1 MNDVRSTLRVVVEAC
16 KNEKIMLV
24 RQSKNTF
31 IRLYFGKGY
40 ISNQLTRFDRI
51 YNETGADFL
60 SEISR
65 VPQNVDSILDRL
77 QELYGESVS
86 IESLKNEFL
95 SFIDELVQAKFLVV
109 GDSIEELDEND
120 LDFSYAME
128 NPKTMINDFTQH
140 SNEVLDENTQNM
152 MLEATH
158 RMPRLNGIQFEL
170 TSRCNERCI
179 HCYIPNSKKNSG
191 GDMSLEKVKCIID
204 EFANNGGLQVTLS
217 GGEVFL
223 HKDIIPIIKY
233 CREKDLVI
241 TILSNLIALKDYQI
255 PFLKQYNV
263 SSVQVSLYSMDAAV
277 HDYITTVKGS
287 FEKTKSAI
295 EKLVKADV
303 PLVISCPMMK
313 ANYKGYKDVLKYAQS
328 IRCKVNVDVIM
339 MAQANLDTNN
349 LANRLSVEESGEV
362 IKDII
367 ENNADYRNAISEMAS
382 FSSLMYANR
391 ENFVKLPL
399 CGAGIND
406 CCIAENGDVYPCA
419 GWQDMVVGNVYKQSL
434 KEIWDSSEKLK
445 TIRAVTQGDFP
456 QCLECEA
463 QDYCSRCLVRNYN
476 ESNGDMFN
484 LNKHFCDVAFLN
496 KQIVEEYIASH
507 KA

>member
-1 MNDVRSTLRVVVEAC
+1 
-16 KNEKIMLV
+16 MLV

-31 IRLYFGKGY
+31 IRSYFGKGY
-40 ISNQLTRFDRI
+40 ISNQMTRFDRI

-60 SEISR
+60 NEITR
-65 VPQNVDSILDRL
+65 NPQSIDDIIQRL
-77 QELYGESVS
+77 QTLYGDSVTP
-86 IESLKNEFL
+86 ETLKSEFN
-95 SFIDELVQAKFLVV
+95 SFVAELVRTKFLVV
-109 GDSIEELDEND
+109 GETAEELDEND
-120 LDFSYAME
+120 FDFSYAME
-128 NPKTMINDFTQH
+128 NPKTMVNDFTQRT
-140 SNEVLDENTQNM
+140 NEVLDENTQNM
-152 MLEATH
+152 MLEATQ

-170 TSRCNERCI
+170 TSRCNES
-179 HCYIPNSKKNSG
+179 YIPNAKKNSG
-191 GDMSLEKVKCIID
+191 SDMSLEKVKNIID
-204 EFANNGGLQVTLS
+204 VFSDNGGLQVTLS

-233 CREKDLVI
+233 CREKDLII
-241 TILSNLIALKDYQI
+241 TILSNLIALRDYQI

-263 SSVQVSLYSMDAAV
+263 SSVQVSLYSMDASV
-277 HDYITTVKGS
+277 HDRITTVKGS
-287 FEKTKSAI
+287 FKKTTSAI

-303 PLVISCPMMK
+303 PIVISCPMMK
-313 ANYKGYKDVLKYAQS
+313 ANYKGYKEVLKYAQS

-339 MAQANLDTNN
+339 MAQADLDTNN

-382 FSSLMYANR
+382 FSSLMYADR
-391 ENFVKLPL
+391 DNFVKLPL

-419 GWQDMVVGNVYKQSL
+419 GWQDMVVGNVYKQNL
-434 KEIWDSSEKLK
+434 KDIWDNSEKLR

-456 QCLECEA
+456 QCLKCEA

-476 ESNGDMFN
+476 ESNGDMFK
-484 LNKHFCDVAFLN
+484 LNQHFCDVAFLN
-496 KQIVEEYIASH
+496 KKIVEEYWAKN

>member
-1 MNDVRSTLRVVVEAC
+1 MF
-16 KNEKIMLV
+16 V

-31 IRLYFGKGY
+31 IRFYFGKGY

-51 YNETGADFL
+51 YNETGADYL
-60 SEISR
+60 KEISR
-65 VPQNVDSILDRL
+65 IPQKVDDILDRL
-77 QELYGESVS
+77 QTLYGDSVTYD
-86 IESLKNEFL
+86 SLKTEFL
-95 SFIDELVQAKFLVV
+95 NFIDELVRTKFLVV
-109 GDSIEELDEND
+109 GDTIEELDARD
-120 LDFSYAME
+120 LDFSYSME
-128 NPKTMINDFTQH
+128 NPKTMVNDFTQR

-179 HCYIPNSKKNSG
+179 HCYIPNAKKNSG
-191 GDMSLEKVKCIID
+191 GDMSLEKVKNIID
-204 EFANNGGLQVTLS
+204 EFAENGGLQVTLS

-233 CREKDLVI
+233 CREKDLMI
-241 TILSNLIALKDYQI
+241 TILSNLVTLRDYQI

-263 SSVQVSLYSMDAAV
+263 STVQVSLYSMDAEV
-277 HDYITTVKGS
+277 HDFITTVKGS
-287 FEKTKSAI
+287 FEKTKAAI
-295 EKLVKADV
+295 EKLVIANV
-303 PLVISCPMMK
+303 PIVISCPMMK

-339 MAQANLDTNN
+339 MAQADLDTNN
-349 LANRLSVEESGEV
+349 LANRLSVEESGVV
-362 IKDII
+362 IRDII
-367 ENNADYRNAISEMAS
+367 ENNADYRRAISELAS
-382 FSSLMYANR
+382 FSSLMYANYD
-391 ENFVKLPL
+391 NFVKLPL

-406 CCIAENGDVYPCA
+406 CCVAENGDVYPCA
-419 GWQDMVVGNVYKQSL
+419 GWQDMVVGNVYNQSL
-434 KEIWDSSEKLK
+434 KDIWDNSEKLK
-445 TIRAVTQGDFP
+445 AIRSVTQGDFP

-476 ESNGDMFN
+476 ESNGDMFK

-496 KQIVEEYIASH
+496 KRIVEEYWEKNKS
-507 KA
+507 

>member
-1 MNDVRSTLRVVVEAC
+1 
-16 KNEKIMLV
+16 MLI

-60 SEISR
+60 SEITR
-65 VPQNVDSILDRL
+65 NPQCIDDIIQRL
-77 QELYGESVS
+77 QALYGDSVKHEALES
-86 IESLKNEFL
+86 EFS
-95 SFIDELVQAKFLVV
+95 SFVEELVKTKFLVIGETV
-109 GDSIEELDEND
+109 KELDAND
-120 LDFSYAME
+120 MDFSYSME
-128 NPKTMINDFTQH
+128 NPKTMVNDFTQRFK
-140 SNEVLDENTQNM
+140 EVLDENTQNM
-152 MLEATH
+152 MLRATQ
-158 RMPRLNGIQFEL
+158 RKPRLNGIQFEL

-179 HCYIPNSKKNSG
+179 HCYIPNSKKNNG
-191 GDMSLEKVKCIID
+191 GDMSLEKVKSIID
-204 EFANNGGLQVTLS
+204 EFAANGGLQVTLS

-233 CREKDLVI
+233 CREKDLII
-241 TILSNLIALKDYQI
+241 TILSNLVALRDYQI
-255 PFLKQYNV
+255 PFLKEYNV
-263 SSVQVSLYSMDAAV
+263 STVQVSLYSMDASV
-277 HDYITTVKGS
+277 HDLITTVKGS

-295 EKLVKADV
+295 EKLVKADI
-303 PLVISCPMMK
+303 PIVISCPMMK

-339 MAQANLDTNN
+339 MAQADLDTNN
-349 LANRLSVEESGEV
+349 LANRLSIEETGEV
-362 IKDII
+362 ISDII
-367 ENNADYRNAISEMAS
+367 ENNADYRKAITEMAS
-382 FSSLMYANR
+382 FSSMMYANYD
-391 ENFVKLPL
+391 NFVKLPL

-434 KEIWDSSEKLK
+434 KDIWDNSEKLK
-445 TIRAVTQGDFP
+445 TIRSVTQGDFP
-456 QCLECEA
+456 QCLKCEA

-476 ESNGDMFN
+476 ESNGDMFK
-484 LNKHFCDVAFLN
+484 LNQHFCDVAFLN
-496 KQIVEEYIASH
+496 KKIVEEYWVKN

>member
-1 MNDVRSTLRVVVEAC
+1 
-16 KNEKIMLV
+16 MLV

-31 IRLYFGKGY
+31 IRSYFGKGY

-51 YNETGADFL
+51 YNETGADYL
-60 SEISR
+60 NEISR
-65 VPQNVDSILDRL
+65 VPQSVDDIIDKL
-77 QELYGESVS
+77 QALYGDSVAPDD
-86 IESLKNEFL
+86 LKTEFL
-95 SFIDELVQAKFLVV
+95 NFVDELVQTKFLVI
-109 GDSIEELDEND
+109 GNTLDELDARD
-120 LDFSYAME
+120 LDFSYSME
-128 NPKTMINDFTQH
+128 NPKTMVNDFTQR
-140 SNEVLDENTQNM
+140 SKEVLDENTQNM
-152 MLEATH
+152 MLEATL

-179 HCYIPNSKKNSG
+179 HCYIPNAKKNSG
-191 GDMSLEKVKCIID
+191 GDMSLEKVKSIID
-204 EFANNGGLQVTLS
+204 EFAENGGLQVTLS

-233 CREKDLVI
+233 CREKDLMI
-241 TILSNLIALKDYQI
+241 TILSNLVALRDYQI

-263 SSVQVSLYSMDAAV
+263 STVQVSLYSMDAEV
-277 HDYITTVKGS
+277 HDFITTVKGS
-287 FEKTKSAI
+287 FEKTKAAI

-303 PLVISCPMMK
+303 PIVISCPMMK

-339 MAQANLDTNN
+339 MAQADLDTNN

-362 IKDII
+362 ISDII
-367 ENNADYRNAISEMAS
+367 ENNADYRKAISELAS
-382 FSSLMYANR
+382 FSSMMYANYD
-391 ENFVKLPL
+391 NFVKLPL

-419 GWQDMVVGNVYKQSL
+419 GWQDMVVGNVNNQSL
-434 KEIWDSSEKLK
+434 KDIWETSEKLK

-456 QCLECEA
+456 QCLKCEA

-476 ESNGDMFN
+476 ESNGDMFK

-496 KQIVEEYIASH
+496 KRIVEEYWEKN

>member
-1 MNDVRSTLRVVVEAC
+1 
-16 KNEKIMLV
+16 MLV

-31 IRLYFGKGY
+31 IRSYFGKGY
-40 ISNQLTRFDRI
+40 ISNQMTRFDRI

-60 SEISR
+60 NEITR
-65 VPQNVDSILDRL
+65 NPQSIDDIIQRL
-77 QELYGESVS
+77 QTLYGDSVTP
-86 IESLKNEFL
+86 ETLKSEFN
-95 SFIDELVQAKFLVV
+95 SFVAELARTKFLVV
-109 GDSIEELDEND
+109 GETAEELDEND
-120 LDFSYAME
+120 FDFSYAME
-128 NPKTMINDFTQH
+128 NPKTMVNDFTQRT
-140 SNEVLDENTQNM
+140 NEVLDENTQNM

-179 HCYIPNSKKNSG
+179 HCYIPNAKKNSG
-191 GDMSLEKVKCIID
+191 SDMSLEKVKNIID
-204 EFANNGGLQVTLS
+204 EFSDNGGLQVTLS

-233 CREKDLVI
+233 CREKDLII
-241 TILSNLIALKDYQI
+241 TILSNLIALRDYQI

-263 SSVQVSLYSMDAAV
+263 SSVQVSLYSMDASV
-277 HDYITTVKGS
+277 HDRITTVKGS
-287 FEKTKSAI
+287 FKKTTTAI

-303 PLVISCPMMK
+303 PVVISCPMMK
-313 ANYKGYKDVLKYAQS
+313 ANYKGYKEVLKYAHS

-339 MAQANLDTNN
+339 MAQADLDTNN

-362 IKDII
+362 IKEII

-382 FSSLMYANR
+382 FSSLMYADR
-391 ENFVKLPL
+391 DNFVKLPL

-419 GWQDMVVGNVYKQSL
+419 GWQDMVVGNVYKQNL
-434 KEIWDSSEKLK
+434 KDIWDNSKKLR

-456 QCLECEA
+456 QCLKCEA

-476 ESNGDMFN
+476 ESNGDMFK
-484 LNKHFCDVAFLN
+484 LNQHFCDVAFLN
-496 KQIVEEYIASH
+496 KKIVEEYWAKN

>member
-1 MNDVRSTLRVVVEAC
+1 MLKRKLYVKSGGGGLNLQ
-16 KNEKIMLV
+16 NMLV

-31 IRLYFGKGY
+31 IRSYFGKGY

-60 SEISR
+60 NEISR
-65 VPQNVDSILDRL
+65 VPQNIDDILERL
-77 QELYGESVS
+77 QALYGES
-86 IESLKNEFL
+86 ITREALKNEFV
-95 SFIDELVQAKFLVV
+95 SFINELVEAKFLVV
-109 GDSIEELDEND
+109 GETVEELNSRD

-128 NPKTMINDFTQH
+128 NPKTMVNDFTQR

-158 RMPRLNGIQFEL
+158 RKPRLNGIQFEL

-179 HCYIPNSKKNSG
+179 HCYIPNAKKNSG
-191 GDMSLEKVKCIID
+191 GDMSLEKVKSIID
-204 EFANNGGLQVTLS
+204 EFAANGGLQVTLS

-233 CREKDLVI
+233 CREKDLMI
-241 TILSNLIALKDYQI
+241 TILSNLVALRDYQI
-255 PFLKQYNV
+255 PFLKEYNV
-263 SSVQVSLYSMDAAV
+263 SCVQVSLYSMDASV

-287 FEKTKSAI
+287 FEKTKAAI
-295 EKLVKADV
+295 EKLVSADI
-303 PLVISCPMMK
+303 PIVISCPMMK
-313 ANYKGYKDVLKYAQS
+313 ANYRGYKEVLKYAQS
-328 IRCKVNVDVIM
+328 IKCKVNVDVIM
-339 MAQANLDTNN
+339 MAQADLDTNN

-362 IKDII
+362 ISDII
-367 ENNADYRNAISEMAS
+367 ENNADYRRAITELAS
-382 FSSLMYANR
+382 FSSLMYANYD
-391 ENFVKLPL
+391 NFVMLPL

-419 GWQDMVVGNVYKQSL
+419 GWQDMVVGNVYQQSL
-434 KEIWDSSEKLK
+434 KDIWDNSEELK

-456 QCLECEA
+456 QCLKCEA

-476 ESNGDMFN
+476 ESDGDMFK

-496 KQIVEEYIASH
+496 KKIVEDYFARNKE
-507 KA
+507 

>member
-1 MNDVRSTLRVVVEAC
+1 MFKRKLYVKSGGGGFF
-16 KNEKIMLV
+16 KIMLV

-31 IRLYFGKGY
+31 IRSYFGKGY

-51 YNETGADFL
+51 YNETGADYL
-60 SEISR
+60 NEISR
-65 VPQNVDSILDRL
+65 IPQSVDDIIDRL
-77 QELYGESVS
+77 QTLYGDSVAPDD
-86 IESLKNEFL
+86 LKTEFL
-95 SFIDELVQAKFLVV
+95 NFVDELVQTKFLVI
-109 GDSIEELDEND
+109 GNTLDELDARD
-120 LDFSYAME
+120 LDFSYSME
-128 NPKTMINDFTQH
+128 NPKTLVNDFTQR
-140 SNEVLDENTQNM
+140 SKEVLDENTQNM

-179 HCYIPNSKKNSG
+179 HCYIPNAKKNSG
-191 GDMSLEKVKCIID
+191 GDMSLEKVKSIID
-204 EFANNGGLQVTLS
+204 EFAENGGLQVTLS

-233 CREKDLVI
+233 CREKDLMI
-241 TILSNLIALKDYQI
+241 TILSNLVALRDYQI

-263 SSVQVSLYSMDAAV
+263 STVQVSLYSMDAEV
-277 HDYITTVKGS
+277 HDFITTVKGS
-287 FEKTKSAI
+287 FEKTKAAI

-303 PLVISCPMMK
+303 PIVISCPMMK

-339 MAQANLDTNN
+339 MAQADLDTNN

-362 IKDII
+362 ISDII
-367 ENNADYRNAISEMAS
+367 ENNADYRKAISELAS
-382 FSSLMYANR
+382 FSSMMYANYD
-391 ENFVKLPL
+391 NFVKLPL

-419 GWQDMVVGNVYKQSL
+419 GWQDMVVGNVNNQSL
-434 KEIWDSSEKLK
+434 KDIWETSEKLK

-456 QCLECEA
+456 QCLKCEA

-476 ESNGDMFN
+476 ESNGDMFK

-496 KQIVEEYIASH
+496 KRIVEEYWETN

>member
-1 MNDVRSTLRVVVEAC
+1 
-16 KNEKIMLV
+16 MLV

-31 IRLYFGKGY
+31 IRSYFGKGY
-40 ISNQLTRFDRI
+40 ISNQMTRFDRI

-60 SEISR
+60 NEITR
-65 VPQNVDSILDRL
+65 NPQSIDDIIQRL
-77 QELYGESVS
+77 QTLYGDSVTP
-86 IESLKNEFL
+86 ETLKSEFN
-95 SFIDELVQAKFLVV
+95 SFVAELVRTKFLVV
-109 GDSIEELDEND
+109 GETAEELDEND
-120 LDFSYAME
+120 FDFSYAME
-128 NPKTMINDFTQH
+128 SPKTMVNDFTQRT
-140 SNEVLDENTQNM
+140 NEVLDENTQNM
-152 MLEATH
+152 MLEATQ

-179 HCYIPNSKKNSG
+179 HCYIPNAKKNSG
-191 GDMSLEKVKCIID
+191 SDMSLEKVKNIID
-204 EFANNGGLQVTLS
+204 VFSDNGGLQVTLS

-233 CREKDLVI
+233 CREKDLII
-241 TILSNLIALKDYQI
+241 TILSNLIALRDYQI

-263 SSVQVSLYSMDAAV
+263 SSVQVSLYSMDASV
-277 HDYITTVKGS
+277 HDRITTVKGS
-287 FEKTKSAI
+287 FKKTTSAI

-303 PLVISCPMMK
+303 PIVISCPMMK
-313 ANYKGYKDVLKYAQS
+313 ANYKGYKEVLKYAQS

-339 MAQANLDTNN
+339 MAQADLDTNN

-382 FSSLMYANR
+382 FSSLMYADR
-391 ENFVKLPL
+391 DNFVKLPL

-419 GWQDMVVGNVYKQSL
+419 GWQDMVVGNVYKQNL
-434 KEIWDSSEKLK
+434 KDIWDNSEKLR

-456 QCLECEA
+456 QCLKCEA

-476 ESNGDMFN
+476 ESNGDMFK
-484 LNKHFCDVAFLN
+484 LNQHFCDVAFLN
-496 KQIVEEYIASH
+496 KKIVEEYWAKN

>member
-1 MNDVRSTLRVVVEAC
+1 MVEGDFL
-16 KNEKIMLV
+16 NVMLV
-24 RQSKNTF
+24 RQGKNTF
-31 IRLYFGKGY
+31 IRSYFGKGY

-60 SEISR
+60 NEISR
-65 VPQNVDSILDRL
+65 IPQNVDDILDRL
-77 QELYGESVS
+77 QALYGDSVTR
-86 IESLKNEFL
+86 EALRVEFI
-95 SFIDELVQAKFLVV
+95 SFIDELVKTKFLVV
-109 GDSIEELDEND
+109 GETEEELDSKD

-128 NPKTMINDFTQH
+128 NPKTMVNDFTQR

-158 RMPRLNGIQFEL
+158 RKPRLNGIQFEL

-179 HCYIPNSKKNSG
+179 HCYIPNAKKNNG
-191 GDMSLEKVKCIID
+191 GDMPLDKVKSIID

-233 CREKDLVI
+233 CREKDLMI
-241 TILSNLIALKDYQI
+241 TILSNLVALRDYQI
-255 PFLKQYNV
+255 PFLKEYNV
-263 SSVQVSLYSMDAAV
+263 SCVQVSLYSMEASV
-277 HDYITTVKGS
+277 HDLITTVKGS
-287 FEKTKSAI
+287 FEKTKAAI
-295 EKLVKADV
+295 EKLVNADV
-303 PLVISCPMMK
+303 PIVISCPMMK
-313 ANYKGYKDVLKYAQS
+313 ANYKGYKEVLKYAQS
-328 IRCKVNVDVIM
+328 IKCKVNVDVIM
-339 MAQANLDTNN
+339 MAQADLDTNN

-362 IKDII
+362 ISDII
-367 ENNADYRNAISEMAS
+367 ENNADYRKAISELAS
-382 FSSLMYANR
+382 FSSLMYANYD
-391 ENFVKLPL
+391 NFVKLPL

-419 GWQDMVVGNVYKQSL
+419 GWQDMVVGNVYQQSL
-434 KEIWDSSEKLK
+434 KDIWDNSDKLK
-445 TIRAVTQGDFP
+445 NIRAVTQGDFP

-476 ESNGDMFN
+476 ESDGDMFK

-496 KQIVEEYIASH
+496 KKIVEDYFARN
-507 KA
+507 KQ

>member
-1 MNDVRSTLRVVVEAC
+1 MLKRKLYVKSGGGGLNLQ
-16 KNEKIMLV
+16 NMLV

-31 IRLYFGKGY
+31 IRSYFGKGY

-60 SEISR
+60 NEISR
-65 VPQNVDSILDRL
+65 VPQNIDDILERL
-77 QELYGESVS
+77 QALYGES
-86 IESLKNEFL
+86 ITREALKNEFV
-95 SFIDELVQAKFLVV
+95 SFINELVEAKFLVV
-109 GDSIEELDEND
+109 GETVEELNSRD

-128 NPKTMINDFTQH
+128 NPKTMVNDFTQR

-158 RMPRLNGIQFEL
+158 RKPRLNGIQFEL

-179 HCYIPNSKKNSG
+179 HCYIPNVKKNSG
-191 GDMSLEKVKCIID
+191 GDMSLEKVKSIID
-204 EFANNGGLQVTLS
+204 EFAANGGLQVTLS

-233 CREKDLVI
+233 CREKDLMI
-241 TILSNLIALKDYQI
+241 TILSNLVALRDYQI
-255 PFLKQYNV
+255 PFLKEYNV
-263 SSVQVSLYSMDAAV
+263 SCVQVSLYSMDASV

-287 FEKTKSAI
+287 FEKTKAAI
-295 EKLVKADV
+295 EKLVSADI
-303 PLVISCPMMK
+303 PIVISCPMMK
-313 ANYKGYKDVLKYAQS
+313 ANYRGYKEVLKYAQS
-328 IRCKVNVDVIM
+328 IKCKVNVDVIM
-339 MAQANLDTNN
+339 MAQADLDTNN

-362 IKDII
+362 ISDII
-367 ENNADYRNAISEMAS
+367 ENNADYRRAITELAS
-382 FSSLMYANR
+382 FSSLMYANYD
-391 ENFVKLPL
+391 NFVMLPL

-419 GWQDMVVGNVYKQSL
+419 GWQDMVVGNVYQQSL
-434 KEIWDSSEKLK
+434 KDIWDNSEELK

-456 QCLECEA
+456 QCLKCEA

-476 ESNGDMFN
+476 ESDGDMFK

-496 KQIVEEYIASH
+496 KKIVEDYFARNKE
-507 KA
+507 

>member
-1 MNDVRSTLRVVVEAC
+1 
-16 KNEKIMLV
+16 MLV

-31 IRLYFGKGY
+31 IRSYFGKGY
-40 ISNQLTRFDRI
+40 ISNQMTRFDRI

-60 SEISR
+60 NEITR
-65 VPQNVDSILDRL
+65 NPQSIDDIIRRL
-77 QELYGESVS
+77 QTLYGDSVTP
-86 IESLKNEFL
+86 ETLKSEFN
-95 SFIDELVQAKFLVV
+95 SFVAELVRTKFLVV
-109 GDSIEELDEND
+109 GETAEELDEND
-120 LDFSYAME
+120 FDFSYAME
-128 NPKTMINDFTQH
+128 NPKTMVNDFTQRT
-140 SNEVLDENTQNM
+140 NEVLDENTQNM
-152 MLEATH
+152 MLEATQ

-179 HCYIPNSKKNSG
+179 HCYIPNAKKNSG
-191 GDMSLEKVKCIID
+191 SDMSLEKVKNIID
-204 EFANNGGLQVTLS
+204 VFSDNGGLQVTLS

-233 CREKDLVI
+233 CREKDLII
-241 TILSNLIALKDYQI
+241 TILSNLIALRDYQI

-263 SSVQVSLYSMDAAV
+263 SSVQVSLYSMDASV
-277 HDYITTVKGS
+277 HDRITTVKGS
-287 FEKTKSAI
+287 FKKTTSAI

-303 PLVISCPMMK
+303 PIVISCPMMK
-313 ANYKGYKDVLKYAQS
+313 ANYKGYKEVLKYAQS

-339 MAQANLDTNN
+339 MAQADLDTNN

-382 FSSLMYANR
+382 FSSLMYADR
-391 ENFVKLPL
+391 DNFVKLPL

-419 GWQDMVVGNVYKQSL
+419 GWQDMVVGNVYKQNL
-434 KEIWDSSEKLK
+434 KDIWDNSEKLR

-456 QCLECEA
+456 QCLKCEA

-476 ESNGDMFN
+476 ESNGDMFK
-484 LNKHFCDVAFLN
+484 LNQHFCDVAFLN
-496 KQIVEEYIASH
+496 KKIVEEYWAKN

>member
-1 MNDVRSTLRVVVEAC
+1 
-16 KNEKIMLV
+16 MLV

-31 IRLYFGKGY
+31 IRSYFGKGY

-51 YNETGADFL
+51 YNETGADYL
-60 SEISR
+60 NEISR
-65 VPQNVDSILDRL
+65 IPQSVDDIIDRL
-77 QELYGESVS
+77 QTLYGDSVAPDD
-86 IESLKNEFL
+86 LKTEFL
-95 SFIDELVQAKFLVV
+95 NFVDELVQTKFLVI
-109 GDSIEELDEND
+109 GNTLDELDARD
-120 LDFSYAME
+120 LDFSYSME
-128 NPKTMINDFTQH
+128 NPKTLVNDFTQR
-140 SNEVLDENTQNM
+140 SKEVLDENTQNM

-179 HCYIPNSKKNSG
+179 HCYIPNAKKNSG
-191 GDMSLEKVKCIID
+191 GDMSLEKVKSIID
-204 EFANNGGLQVTLS
+204 EFAENGGLQVTLS

-233 CREKDLVI
+233 CREKDLMI
-241 TILSNLIALKDYQI
+241 TILSNLVALRDYQI

-263 SSVQVSLYSMDAAV
+263 STVQVSLYSMDAEV
-277 HDYITTVKGS
+277 HDFITTVKGS
-287 FEKTKSAI
+287 FEKTKAAI

-303 PLVISCPMMK
+303 PIVISCPMMK

-339 MAQANLDTNN
+339 MAQADLDTNN

-362 IKDII
+362 ISDII
-367 ENNADYRNAISEMAS
+367 ENNADYRKAISELAS
-382 FSSLMYANR
+382 FSSMMYANYD
-391 ENFVKLPL
+391 NFVKLPL

-419 GWQDMVVGNVYKQSL
+419 GWQDMVVGNVNNQSL
-434 KEIWDSSEKLK
+434 KDIWETSEKLK

-456 QCLECEA
+456 QCLKCEA

-476 ESNGDMFN
+476 ESNGDMFK

-496 KQIVEEYIASH
+496 KRIVEEYWETN

>member
-1 MNDVRSTLRVVVEAC
+1 
-16 KNEKIMLV
+16 MLV
-24 RQSKNTF
+24 KQSKNTF
-31 IRLYFGKGY
+31 IRSYFGKGY

-60 SEISR
+60 NEISR
-65 VPQNVDSILDRL
+65 NPQNVDVIIERL
-77 QELYGESVS
+77 KALYGDSVS
-86 IESLKNEFL
+86 KDDLKNEL
-95 SFIDELVQAKFLVV
+95 LNFITELVQTKFLVV
-109 GDSIEELDEND
+109 GETLEELDAND

-128 NPKTMINDFTQH
+128 NPKTMVNDFTQH
-140 SNEVLDENTQNM
+140 INEVLDENTQNM
-152 MLEATH
+152 MLEATQ

-179 HCYIPNSKKNSG
+179 HCYIPNAKKNSG
-191 GDMSLEKVKCIID
+191 GDMSIEKVKSIID
-204 EFANNGGLQVTLS
+204 EFSDNGGLQVTLS

-233 CREKDLVI
+233 CREKDLII
-241 TILSNLIALKDYQI
+241 TILSNLIALRDYQI
-255 PFLKQYNV
+255 PFLKHYNV
-263 SSVQVSLYSMDAAV
+263 SSVQVSLYSMDASV
-277 HDYITTVKGS
+277 HDCITTVKGS

-303 PLVISCPMMK
+303 PVVISCPMMK
-313 ANYKGYKDVLKYAQS
+313 ANYKGYKEVLKYAQS

-339 MAQANLDTNN
+339 MAQADLDTNN

-382 FSSLMYANR
+382 FSSLMYADR
-391 ENFVKLPL
+391 DNFVKLPL

-434 KEIWDSSEKLK
+434 KDIWDSSEKLQI
-445 TIRAVTQGDFP
+445 IRRVTQGDFP
-456 QCLECEA
+456 QCLECDA

-476 ESNGDMFN
+476 ESNGDMFK
-484 LNKHFCDVAFLN
+484 LNQHFCDVAFLN
-496 KQIVEEYIASH
+496 KQIVEEYMAKN

>member
-1 MNDVRSTLRVVVEAC
+1 
-16 KNEKIMLV
+16 MLV

-31 IRLYFGKGY
+31 IRSYFGKGY
-40 ISNQLTRFDRI
+40 ISNQMTRFDRI

-60 SEISR
+60 NEITR
-65 VPQNVDSILDRL
+65 NPQSIDDIIQRL
-77 QELYGESVS
+77 QTLYGDSVTP
-86 IESLKNEFL
+86 ETLKSEFN
-95 SFIDELVQAKFLVV
+95 SFVAELVRTKFLVV
-109 GDSIEELDEND
+109 GETAEELDEND
-120 LDFSYAME
+120 FDFSYAME
-128 NPKTMINDFTQH
+128 NPKTMVNDFTQRT
-140 SNEVLDENTQNM
+140 NEVLDENTQNM
-152 MLEATH
+152 MLEATQ

-179 HCYIPNSKKNSG
+179 HCYIPNAKKNSG
-191 GDMSLEKVKCIID
+191 SDMSLEKVKNIID
-204 EFANNGGLQVTLS
+204 VFSDNGGLQVTLS

-233 CREKDLVI
+233 CREKDLII
-241 TILSNLIALKDYQI
+241 TILSNLIALRDYQI

-263 SSVQVSLYSMDAAV
+263 SSVQVSLYSMDASV
-277 HDYITTVKGS
+277 HDRITTVKGS
-287 FEKTKSAI
+287 FKKTTSAI

-303 PLVISCPMMK
+303 PIVISCPMMK
-313 ANYKGYKDVLKYAQS
+313 ANYKGYKEVLKYAQS

-339 MAQANLDTNN
+339 MAQADLDTNN

-382 FSSLMYANR
+382 FSSLMYADR
-391 ENFVKLPL
+391 DNFVKLPL

-419 GWQDMVVGNVYKQSL
+419 GWQDMVVGNVYKQNL
-434 KEIWDSSEKLK
+434 KDIWDNSEKLR

-456 QCLECEA
+456 QCLKCEA

-476 ESNGDMFN
+476 ESNGDMFK
-484 LNKHFCDVAFLN
+484 LNQHFCDVAFLN
-496 KQIVEEYIASH
+496 KKIVEEYWAKN

>member
-1 MNDVRSTLRVVVEAC
+1 
-16 KNEKIMLV
+16 MLI

-60 SEISR
+60 SEITR
-65 VPQNVDSILDRL
+65 NPQCIDDIIQRL
-77 QELYGESVS
+77 QALYGDSVKHEALES
-86 IESLKNEFL
+86 EFS
-95 SFIDELVQAKFLVV
+95 SFVEELVKTKFLVIGETV
-109 GDSIEELDEND
+109 KELDAND
-120 LDFSYAME
+120 MDFSYSME
-128 NPKTMINDFTQH
+128 NPKTMVNDFTQRFK
-140 SNEVLDENTQNM
+140 EVLDENTQNM
-152 MLEATH
+152 MLEATQ
-158 RMPRLNGIQFEL
+158 RKPRLNGIQFEL

-179 HCYIPNSKKNSG
+179 HCYIPNSKKNNG
-191 GDMSLEKVKCIID
+191 GDMSLEKVKSIID
-204 EFANNGGLQVTLS
+204 EFAANGGLQVTLS

-233 CREKDLVI
+233 CREKDLII
-241 TILSNLIALKDYQI
+241 TILSNLVALRDYQI
-255 PFLKQYNV
+255 PFLKEYNV
-263 SSVQVSLYSMDAAV
+263 STVQVSLYSMDASV
-277 HDYITTVKGS
+277 HDLITTVKGS

-295 EKLVKADV
+295 EKLVKADIPV
-303 PLVISCPMMK
+303 VISCPMMK

-339 MAQANLDTNN
+339 MAQADLDTNN
-349 LANRLSVEESGEV
+349 LANRLSIEETGEV
-362 IKDII
+362 ISDII
-367 ENNADYRNAISEMAS
+367 ENNADYRKAITEMAS
-382 FSSLMYANR
+382 FSSMMYANYD
-391 ENFVKLPL
+391 NFVKLPL

-434 KEIWDSSEKLK
+434 KDIWDNSEKLK
-445 TIRAVTQGDFP
+445 TIRSVTQGDFP
-456 QCLECEA
+456 QCLKCEA

-476 ESNGDMFN
+476 ESNGDMFK
-484 LNKHFCDVAFLN
+484 LNQHFCDVAFLN
-496 KQIVEEYIASH
+496 KKIVEEYWVKN

>member
-1 MNDVRSTLRVVVEAC
+1 
-16 KNEKIMLV
+16 MLI

-60 SEISR
+60 SEITR
-65 VPQNVDSILDRL
+65 NPQCIDDIIQRL
-77 QELYGESVS
+77 QALYGDSVKHEALES
-86 IESLKNEFL
+86 EFS
-95 SFIDELVQAKFLVV
+95 SFVEELVKTKFLVI
-109 GDSIEELDEND
+109 GETAKELDAND
-120 LDFSYAME
+120 MDFSYSME
-128 NPKTMINDFTQH
+128 NPKTMVNDFTQRFK
-140 SNEVLDENTQNM
+140 EVLDENTQNM
-152 MLEATH
+152 MLEATQ
-158 RMPRLNGIQFEL
+158 RKPRLNGIQFEL

-179 HCYIPNSKKNSG
+179 HCYIPNSKKNNG
-191 GDMSLEKVKCIID
+191 GDMSLEKVKSIID
-204 EFANNGGLQVTLS
+204 EFAANGGLQVTLS

-233 CREKDLVI
+233 CREKDLII
-241 TILSNLIALKDYQI
+241 TILSNLVALRDYQI
-255 PFLKQYNV
+255 PFLKEYNV
-263 SSVQVSLYSMDAAV
+263 STVQVSLYSMDASV
-277 HDYITTVKGS
+277 HDLITTVKGS

-295 EKLVKADV
+295 EKLVKADIPV
-303 PLVISCPMMK
+303 VISCPMMK

-339 MAQANLDTNN
+339 MAQADLDTNN
-349 LANRLSVEESGEV
+349 LANRLSIEETGEV
-362 IKDII
+362 ISDII
-367 ENNADYRNAISEMAS
+367 ENNADYRKAITEMAS
-382 FSSLMYANR
+382 FSSMMYANYD
-391 ENFVKLPL
+391 NFVKLPL

-434 KEIWDSSEKLK
+434 KDIWDNSEKLK
-445 TIRAVTQGDFP
+445 TIRSVTQGDFP
-456 QCLECEA
+456 QCLKCEA

-476 ESNGDMFN
+476 ESNGDMFK
-484 LNKHFCDVAFLN
+484 LNQHFCDVAFLN
-496 KQIVEEYIASH
+496 KKIVEEYWVKN

>member
-1 MNDVRSTLRVVVEAC
+1 
-16 KNEKIMLV
+16 MLV

-31 IRLYFGKGY
+31 IRSYFGKGY

-60 SEISR
+60 YEISR
-65 VPQNVDSILDRL
+65 VPQSVDSIIERL
-77 QELYGESVS
+77 QVLYGNSVTH
-86 IESLKNEFL
+86 EVLKTEFL
-95 SFIDELVQAKFLVV
+95 SFVEELVQTKFLVI
-109 GDSIEELDEND
+109 GETTEDLDAND
-120 LDFSYAME
+120 LDFSYDME
-128 NPKTMINDFTQH
+128 NPKTMVNDFTQH
-140 SNEVLDENTQNM
+140 SKDVLDENTQNM
-152 MLEATH
+152 MLEATL
-158 RMPRLNGIQFEL
+158 RQPRLNGIQFEL

-179 HCYIPNSKKNSG
+179 HCYIPNAKKNSG
-191 GDMSLEKVKCIID
+191 GDMPFEKVKSIID
-204 EFANNGGLQVTLS
+204 EFADNGGLQVTLS

-233 CREKDLVI
+233 CREKDMMI
-241 TILSNLIALKDYQI
+241 TILSNLVALRDYQI
-255 PFLKQYNV
+255 PFLKEYNV
-263 SSVQVSLYSMDAAV
+263 STVQVSLYSMDASV
-277 HDYITTVKGS
+277 HDLITTVKGS
-287 FEKTKSAI
+287 FNKTKAAI

-303 PLVISCPMMK
+303 PIVISCPMMK
-313 ANYKGYKDVLKYAQS
+313 ANYKGYKEVLRYAQS

-339 MAQANLDTNN
+339 MAQADLDTNN

-362 IKDII
+362 ISDII
-367 ENNADYRNAISEMAS
+367 ENNADYRKAISEMAS
-382 FSSLMYANR
+382 FSNMMYANYD
-391 ENFVKLPL
+391 NFVKLPL

-434 KEIWDSSEKLK
+434 KDIWDNSDKLK
-445 TIRAVTQGDFP
+445 TIRGVTQGDFP

-476 ESNGDMFN
+476 ESYGDMFK

-496 KQIVEEYIASH
+496 KKIVEDYWTKNKS
-507 KA
+507 

>member
-1 MNDVRSTLRVVVEAC
+1 
-16 KNEKIMLV
+16 MLV

-31 IRLYFGKGY
+31 IRSYFGKGY

-51 YNETGADFL
+51 YNETGADYL
-60 SEISR
+60 NEISR
-65 VPQNVDSILDRL
+65 VPQSVDDIIDKLHA
-77 QELYGESVS
+77 LYGDSVAPDD
-86 IESLKNEFL
+86 LKTEFL
-95 SFIDELVQAKFLVV
+95 NFVDELVQTKFLVI
-109 GDSIEELDEND
+109 GNTLDELDARD
-120 LDFSYAME
+120 LDFSYSME
-128 NPKTMINDFTQH
+128 NPKTMVNDFTQR
-140 SNEVLDENTQNM
+140 SKEVLDENTQNM
-152 MLEATH
+152 MLEATL

-179 HCYIPNSKKNSG
+179 HCYIPNAKKNSG
-191 GDMSLEKVKCIID
+191 GDMSLEKVKSIID
-204 EFANNGGLQVTLS
+204 EFAENGGLQVTLS

-233 CREKDLVI
+233 CREKDLMI
-241 TILSNLIALKDYQI
+241 TILSNLVALRDYQI

-263 SSVQVSLYSMDAAV
+263 STVQVSLYSMDAEV
-277 HDYITTVKGS
+277 HDFITTVKGS
-287 FEKTKSAI
+287 FEKTKAAI

-303 PLVISCPMMK
+303 PIVISCPMMK

-339 MAQANLDTNN
+339 MAQADLDTNN

-362 IKDII
+362 ISDII
-367 ENNADYRNAISEMAS
+367 ENNADYRKAISELAS
-382 FSSLMYANR
+382 FSSMMYANYD
-391 ENFVKLPL
+391 NFVKLPL

-419 GWQDMVVGNVYKQSL
+419 GWQDMVVGNVNNQSL
-434 KEIWDSSEKLK
+434 KDIWETSEKLK

-456 QCLECEA
+456 QCLKCEA

-476 ESNGDMFN
+476 ESNGDMFK

-496 KQIVEEYIASH
+496 KRIVEEYWEKN

>member
-158 RMPRLNGIQFEL
+158 RMPRLNGIQFE
-170 TSRCNERCI
+170 
-179 HCYIPNSKKNSG
+179 K
-191 GDMSLEKVKCIID
+191 
-204 EFANNGGLQVTLS
+204 
-217 GGEVFL
+217 
-223 HKDIIPIIKY
+223 
-233 CREKDLVI
+233 
-241 TILSNLIALKDYQI
+241 
-255 PFLKQYNV
+255 
-263 SSVQVSLYSMDAAV
+263 
-277 HDYITTVKGS
+277 
-287 FEKTKSAI
+287 
-295 EKLVKADV
+295 
-303 PLVISCPMMK
+303 PL
-313 ANYKGYKDVLKYAQS
+313 
-328 IRCKVNVDVIM
+328 
-339 MAQANLDTNN
+339 
-349 LANRLSVEESGEV
+349 
-362 IKDII
+362 
-367 ENNADYRNAISEMAS
+367 
-382 FSSLMYANR
+382 
-391 ENFVKLPL
+391 
-399 CGAGIND
+399 
-406 CCIAENGDVYPCA
+406 
-419 GWQDMVVGNVYKQSL
+419 
-434 KEIWDSSEKLK
+434 
-445 TIRAVTQGDFP
+445 
-456 QCLECEA
+456 
-463 QDYCSRCLVRNYN
+463 
-476 ESNGDMFN
+476 
-484 LNKHFCDVAFLN
+484 
-496 KQIVEEYIASH
+496 
-507 KA
+507 